1 MNIDL
6 TKTIQEASSNLSI
19 WRDRYS
25 SHELP
30 YKIVLNIFYRKFTI
44 ECMFDKAL
52 NLSSDSWD
60 DGYQQIMKLYGQ
72 VAGSEVVHNLEK
84 WVAQDVRVGA
94 QRFSDF
100 APYIENARSGSLE
113 GIAPIQYTYLLHRV
127 IDELVLAWIAYT
139 TSGLSQIDSISQ
151 LTNIIIETGHIDSY
165 EQIEAIMDQL
175 GAESELRKY
184 MR

>member
-1 MNIDL
+1 
-6 TKTIQEASSNLSI
+6 
-19 WRDRYS
+19 
-25 SHELP
+25 
-30 YKIVLNIFYRKFTI
+30 
-44 ECMFDKAL
+44 
-52 NLSSDSWD
+52 
-60 DGYQQIMKLYGQ
+60 MKLYRQ

-139 TSGLSQIDSISQ
+139 TSGMSQIDSISQ

>member
-100 APYIENARSGSLE
+100 APYIENARSGALE

-165 EQIEAIMDQL
+165 EQIEAIIDQL